1 MPRSKMS
8 KTRKGITLI
17 DGVGLHNA
25 LAGYGRRA
33 HAEIDAAGLVEAVED
48 VRERMELVASTTV
61 YTYMSVNY
69 ESDRQMDSIAYLE
82 SHGIGVIAFDYKTTA
97 VHTSR
102 MKTKRGERIPMN
114 NSVVPQ
120 ISFALGMISAGPP
133 MDILLIGQSFEL
145 DYPMRAARKEG
156 HKVALAFWKPWLDR
170 RYGLYSDIDFFD
182 LENLPYILQ
191 GDVRTSPNPDES
203 PYEATEVPVPVIPT

>member
-1 MPRSKMS
+1 MS

-25 LAGYGRRA
+25 LSGYTRRA
-33 HAEIDAAGLVEAVED
+33 PTEIDAAGLVEGIQD
-48 VRERMELVASTTV
+48 VRERMDLAPSPTI
-61 YTYMSVNY
+61 YAYMSVNY
-69 ESDRQMDSIAYLE
+69 ESERQMQMVSYLE
-82 SHGIGVIAFDYKTTA
+82 SHGIGTIAFDYKTTA
-97 VHTSR
+97 VHASR

-120 ISFALGMISAGPP
+120 ISFALGMIAAGPK

-156 HKVALAFWKPWLDR
+156 HNVVLAFWKPWLDR

-191 GDVRTSPNPDES
+191 GGVHTSPNPDES